1 MTYDNSWNNKAH
13 VTYDI
18 SWLGRKRVTCD
29 ICHMTEEEKIWH
41 KTYLLLWGFGPMT

>member
-29 ICHMTEEEKIWH
+29 LCHMTEEEKI
-41 KTYLLLWGFGPMT
+41 

>member
-18 SWLGRKRVTCD
+18 SWVCRKRVTCD
-29 ICHMTEEEKIWH
+29 ICHMTEEEKI
-41 KTYLLLWGFGPMT
+41 